1 MAVRLLDF
9 GPKLGYLKD
18 LRPLGG
24 LLFKI
29 FLIVLKCLF
38 KYYIVVMLTLL
49 TQITLLKVNVNML

>member
-24 LLFKI
+24 LLFN
-29 FLIVLKCLF
+29 IVSYCSQVFVQRLYCC
-38 KYYIVVMLTLL
+38 Y
-49 TQITLLKVNVNML
+49 VNTVDTNNTVES